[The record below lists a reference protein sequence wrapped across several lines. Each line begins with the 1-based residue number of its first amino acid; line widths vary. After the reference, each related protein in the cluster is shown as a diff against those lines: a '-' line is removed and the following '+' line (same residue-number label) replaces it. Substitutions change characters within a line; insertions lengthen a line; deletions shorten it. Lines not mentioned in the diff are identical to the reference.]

1 MNFLKKLLGNND
13 LKTKINVYRISYRL
27 RNGNIPLIAEM
38 LIKSRK
44 EKSEIDFAR
53 VVKEYWIR
61 NKQQMQFDAI
71 LVVDKVGE
79 E

>member
-1 MNFLKKLLGNND
+1 
-13 LKTKINVYRISYRL
+13 
-27 RNGNIPLIAEM
+27 M